1 MAAVVA
7 SVSKTPTRTRRRL
20 GIPIGWGF
28 VTPFLVFFVI
38 AILAPVVYAIYL
50 SLFREQIVGGSGFVG
65 FDNYVRA
72 FTDPEFWAGVGR
84 VIAFM
89 IVQVPIMLAFS
100 LIAALAIDSGRLRA
114 PGFYRILLFLPYAV
128 PGVVAVLI
136 WGFIYGPRFGL
147 VGSIN
152 NFLGAQIF
160 TPLTPDWVLASIANI
175 SVWEFAGYNMV
186 IFYAA
191 LRTVPS
197 ELYEAASLDGAGP
210 LRTVMSIKLPALRG
224 ALVITT
230 IFSIIGSFQLFNEPN
245 LLKPIAPNAITS
257 NFTPNLYAY
266 TLSFAGQQYNYSA
279 TIAIVMGLITA
290 IIAYVVQLRGTRK
303 ELA

>member
-1 MAAVVA
+1 MAAIVA
-7 SVSKTPTRTRRRL
+7 SGTKVAARARR
-20 GIPIGWGF
+20 GPVISSGWGF
-28 VTPFLVFFVI
+28 VIPFLVFFAI

-50 SLFREQIVGGSGFVG
+50 SLFKDQLVGGSSFVG
-65 FDNYVRA
+65 LANYGQA
-72 FTDPEFWAGVGR
+72 LTDPDFWGGVGR
-84 VIAFM
+84 VVAFM
-89 IVQVPIMLAFS
+89 FIQVPIMLVFS

-152 NFLGAQIF
+152 TALGAQIF
-160 TPLTPDWVLASIANI
+160 TPLTPEWVLSSIANI
-175 SVWEFAGYNMV
+175 AVWEFAGYNMV

-191 LRTVPS
+191 LRTVPN
-197 ELYEAASLDGAGP
+197 ELYEAASLDGAGAF
-210 LRTVMSIKLPALRG
+210 RTIFSIKLPALRG

-230 IFSIIGSFQLFNEPN
+230 IFSIIGSFQRFNEPN

-257 NFTPNLYAY
+257 TFTPNLYAY
-266 TLSFAGQQYNYSA
+266 NLAFTGQQYNYSA

-290 IIAYVVQLRGTRK
+290 VIAYVVQLRGTRK
-303 ELA
+303 ELR

>member
-1 MAAVVA
+1 MAVTVA
-7 SVSKTPTRTRRRL
+7 SGSKAPARPRRRPV
-20 GIPIGWGF
+20 ISSGWAF
-28 VTPFLVFFVI
+28 VIPFLIFFAI

-50 SLFREQIVGGSGFVG
+50 SLFRDQLVGGSSFVG
-65 FDNYVRA
+65 LANYA
-72 FTDPEFWAGVGR
+72 QALTDPDFWFGVGR
-84 VIAFM
+84 VFGFM
-89 IVQVPIMLAFS
+89 IIQVPIMLVFS

-152 NFLGAQIF
+152 SFLGAQIF
-160 TPLTPDWVLASIANI
+160 TPLTPEWVLGSIANI
-175 SVWEFAGYNMV
+175 AVWEFAGYNMV

-191 LRTVPS
+191 LRTVPN
-197 ELYEAASLDGAGP
+197 ELYEAASLDGAGAF
-210 LRTVMSIKLPALRG
+210 RTILSIKLPALRG

-257 NFTPNLYAY
+257 TFTPNLYAY
-266 TLSFAGQQYNYSA
+266 NLAFTGQQYNYSA

-290 IIAYVVQLRGTRK
+290 VIAYVVQLRGTRK
-303 ELA
+303 ELR